1 MSLNKR
7 NKYNQSDITILTKSN
22 SPLFLDQNEEL
33 SSSRLKKLQA
43 KQLKQLPRTYFH
55 YQMRSQEEKR
65 KRKRY
70 QEEIP

>member
-7 NKYNQSDITILTKSN
+7 NKYNQSFITILTKSN
-22 SPLFLDQNEEL
+22 SLLFLDQNEEL
-33 SSSRLKKLQA
+33 GSSLLKKMQA
-43 KQLKQLPRTYFH
+43 KQLQQLPRTFFY
-55 YQMRSQEEKR
+55 YQMRSQDEKG